1 MLCGL
6 GNAIRRLWFVG
17 ALLAGAAPATADP
30 VSDFYAGKTVSIVV
44 PLAPGGSYSLFA
56 QLLQQHLPRHIP
68 GNPTVVVQHMP
79 GAGGVTAANWLYS
92 VAPKVGT
99 ALATFNSAASTYAVL
114 NPEKIKFDPLQF
126 TWLGGWNET
135 VTVLVVLENS
145 PAQTLAEAKE
155 KEIIIG
161 SVGSGSLT
169 YMLPALLNTYV
180 GTKFK
185 IVTGYPGANN
195 VYLAMEQGEVHGST
209 ALAESLNAS
218 RQEWVQKDR
227 MRFLMQIARKP
238 YSDKMANVPLLN
250 DLATNDESRQ
260 AFGFLSA
267 GSMAARALQLPP
279 GVPADRVEALKK
291 ALEATYADPQF
302 LQEAVRMKFEIDP
315 IPADEVFRMVK
326 SMASLPAPLKE
337 KLRVLLGD

>member
-1 MLCGL
+1 M
-6 GNAIRRLWFVG
+6 G
-17 ALLAGAAPATADP
+17 ALIGSLRTILTGLLALTLVVTAARADA
-30 VSDFYAGKTVSIVV
+30 VADFYRGKTISLLV

-68 GNPTVVVQHMP
+68 GNPTVIVQHMP
-79 GAGGVTAANWLYS
+79 GAGGVTAANYLYN
-92 VAPKVGT
+92 VAPKDGT
-99 ALATFNSAASTYAVL
+99 VLATFNSAASTYAVL
-114 NPEKIKFDPLQF
+114 NPDKIAFDPLQF
-126 TWLGGWNET
+126 TWLSGWNET

-145 PAQTLAEAKE
+145 PAQTLSEAKE

-161 SVGSGSLT
+161 SVGAGSLT

-227 MRFLMQIARKP
+227 MRFLVQIARKP
-238 YSDKMANVPLLN
+238 YSEKMKDVPLLD
-250 DLATNDESRQ
+250 DLATHDESRQ
-260 AFGFLSA
+260 VFEFLSA
-267 GSMAARALQLPP
+267 GSMAARAVQLPP
-279 GVPADRVEALKK
+279 GVPADRVVALRT
-291 ALEATYADPQF
+291 AIDATYADPRF
-302 LQEAVRMKFEIDP
+302 LADAKHQMFEIDP
-315 IPADEVFRMVK
+315 IPADDI
-326 SMASLPAPLKE
+326 MAKLGAMAKLPAPLKE
-337 KLRVLLGD
+337 KLRVLLGG